1 MCYAFVNPIP
11 GLVYSAWKT
20 IKIEPPNVA
29 FTSFS
34 LSAPELRVA
43 YFCQPY
49 KMYIFWSLAAPKTCR
64 HWLIHPVQE
73 IIITGIH
80 GADSDL
86 CLHVVSP
93 WIAFA
98 GEGYSF
104 LSPPCLFSLYFKHS
118 RKEKK
123 KTKTNSYWNIPVHV
137 SEAFKA
143 NVHFPFEKSLR
154 RDFTDGPVFKIHVSN
169 AEGTPCSGG

>member
-1 MCYAFVNPIP
+1 M
-11 GLVYSAWKT
+11 YSAWKT
-20 IKIEPPNVA
+20 IKIEPLNVA
-29 FTSFS
+29 FISFY

-49 KMYIFWSLAAPKTCR
+49 KMYILWSLAAPKTCG

-80 GADSDL
+80 GAYSDL
-86 CLHVVSP
+86 CLHVVSL
-93 WIAFA
+93 WLAFR

-118 RKEKK
+118 RKWGGEQLLEYSSSCFWGFQSQHSSPIWKISKK
-123 KTKTNSYWNIPVHV
+123 GLSW
-137 SEAFKA
+137 
-143 NVHFPFEKSLR
+143 
-154 RDFTDGPVFKIHVSN
+154 
-169 AEGTPCSGG
+169 CSSV